1 MSVLFNLITCLTILQ
16 ATIFSLIFIFNKKRN
31 VSLIL
36 LGIYLITI
44 VGPGL
49 HFLLANFNIK
59 ARFEFPTNFY
69 LLSPPIFYLY
79 TKSVL
84 GLLSKKDSR
93 HLILGIIEFFFYIL
107 LFYFPSELA
116 EPYYR
121 YFLLPNKLVIL
132 TVFLPIYSVS
142 YLLASIYLLNKCNFR
157 VQEFYTSNEQ
167 KRLKWIYITNI
178 ISIFLYVLDT
188 VTTFM
193 SVKHGF
199 QINIFLISTIA
210 IAFIV
215 YWISIYGMNQKSL
228 ILDLDDED
236 VKNKMSTISDEL
248 PGLEHFNEENFKQVK
263 MSDKALMEN
272 IETLPLNNTENNS
285 LNDDYALKYQKIV
298 AFFEATKIY
307 KDKEINLFKV
317 ADLLQ
322 MPYKDISK
330 VINRCSEKNF
340 NQFLNEFRI
349 NEAKRLIKNNDFE
362 KYNLNWIAEEV
373 GFNSRSTFF
382 AVFKSLVG
390 MTPNEFK
397 NI

>member
-16 ATIFSLIFIFNKKRN
+16 AGIFSLIFIFNKKRN

-49 HFLLANFNIK
+49 HFLLDNFNIK

-79 TKSVL
+79 NKSVL

-178 ISIFLYVLDT
+178 ICITY
-188 VTTFM
+188 
-193 SVKHGF
+193 
-199 QINIFLISTIA
+199 NI
-210 IAFIV
+210 
-215 YWISIYGMNQKSL
+215 
-228 ILDLDDED
+228 
-236 VKNKMSTISDEL
+236 
-248 PGLEHFNEENFKQVK
+248 
-263 MSDKALMEN
+263 
-272 IETLPLNNTENNS
+272 
-285 LNDDYALKYQKIV
+285 
-298 AFFEATKIY
+298 
-307 KDKEINLFKV
+307 
-317 ADLLQ
+317 
-322 MPYKDISK
+322 
-330 VINRCSEKNF
+330 
-340 NQFLNEFRI
+340 
-349 NEAKRLIKNNDFE
+349 
-362 KYNLNWIAEEV
+362 
-373 GFNSRSTFF
+373 
-382 AVFKSLVG
+382 
-390 MTPNEFK
+390 
-397 NI
+397 

>member
-59 ARFEFPTNFY
+59 VRFEFPTNFY

-93 HLILGIIEFFFYIL
+93 HLILGIIEFFFYLL
-107 LFYFPSELA
+107 LFFFPSELA
-116 EPYYR
+116 DTYYR
-121 YFLLPNKLVIL
+121 YYLLPNKLVIF

-188 VTTFM
+188 LTTFM
-193 SVKHGF
+193 SIKYGF
-199 QINIFLISTIA
+199 QINIFLIGTIA

-248 PGLEHFNEENFKQVK
+248 PALEHFNEENFKQVK

-272 IETLPLNNTENNS
+272 IEKLPLNKTENNS

>member
-1 MSVLFNLITCLTILQ
+1 
-16 ATIFSLIFIFNKKRN
+16 
-31 VSLIL
+31 
-36 LGIYLITI
+36 
-44 VGPGL
+44 
-49 HFLLANFNIK
+49 
-59 ARFEFPTNFY
+59 
-69 LLSPPIFYLY
+69 
-79 TKSVL
+79 
-84 GLLSKKDSR
+84 
-93 HLILGIIEFFFYIL
+93 
-107 LFYFPSELA
+107 
-116 EPYYR
+116 
-121 YFLLPNKLVIL
+121 
-132 TVFLPIYSVS
+132 
-142 YLLASIYLLNKCNFR
+142 LLNKYNFR

-193 SVKHGF
+193 SIKYGF
-199 QINIFLISTIA
+199 QINISLIGTIA

-248 PGLEHFNEENFKQVK
+248 PALEHFNEENFKQVK

-272 IETLPLNNTENNS
+272 IEKLPLNKTENNS

-322 MPYKDISK
+322 MPYKDVSK
-330 VINRCSEKNF
+330 VINKYSEKNF

-390 MTPNEFK
+390 ITPNEFK